1 MQKYIVFLSKIFT
14 ICLLLIVLTTSA
26 CESGISESTKIKTQ
40 YPENLLIHVVDLK
53 QTELAFYYKNKQG
66 KNYSNHKNLKDEL
79 ATVDKKLIFAVNGGM
94 YNRDHTPQGLFIEN
108 GKLIAPL
115 DTLSSG
121 YGNFYLQPNGVFYL
135 THSKNAVVIT
145 SENFEL
151 KKEILFATQSGPMIL
166 IDGKI
171 HPKFREKSTN
181 LHIRNGVGILPD
193 GKVLFV
199 MSKEKINFFDLA
211 TYFKNQGC
219 QNALYLDGFV
229 SRTFLP
235 SQQWEQLD
243 GNFGVIIGE
252 IE

>member
-1 MQKYIVFLSKIFT
+1 MIDFSNKILTLLFLLMVT
-14 ICLLLIVLTTSA
+14 NSA
-26 CESGISESTKIKTQ
+26 CQSGNPKSSEDQIEC
-40 YPENLLIHVVDLK
+40 PDNLLIHLVDLNK
-53 QTELAFYYKNKQG
+53 TTLEFYYKNEKG
-66 KNYSNHKNLKDEL
+66 ENYSNHKNLKDQL
-79 ATVDKKLIFAVNGGM
+79 TKAHKKLIFATNGGM

-108 GKLIAPL
+108 GNLKTLL
-115 DTLSSG
+115 DTLSTG

-135 THSKNAVVIT
+135 TKSKKAVVIT
-145 SENFEL
+145 SENFEI
-151 KKEILFATQSGPMIL
+151 KEDISFATQSGPML
-166 IDGKI
+166 LVDGKI
-171 HPKFREKSTN
+171 HPKFREGSTN

-193 GKVLFV
+193 GRILFV

>member
-1 MQKYIVFLSKIFT
+1 MFIV
-14 ICLLLIVLTTSA
+14 TTSG
-26 CESGISESTKIKTQ
+26 CQSNITESSKVVIER
-40 YPENLLIHVVDLK
+40 PENLLIHLVDLK
-53 QTELAFYYKNKQG
+53 KTNLAFYYKNKEG
-66 KNYSNHKNLKDEL
+66 KNFSNHKNLKDQL
-79 ATVDKKLIFAVNGGM
+79 TKVHKKLIFAVNGGM

-108 GKLIAPL
+108 GKLKTPL
-115 DTLSSG
+115 DTLSTG

-135 THSKNAVVIT
+135 TKSKKAAVIT
-145 SENFEL
+145 S
-151 KKEILFATQSGPMIL
+151 KKFGIKEEISFATQSGPMLL

-171 HPKFREKSTN
+171 HPKFREGSTN

-193 GKVLFV
+193 GRVLFV

-211 TYFKNQGC
+211 TYFKKQNC

-235 SQQWEQLD
+235 SQGWEQMD

-252 IE
+252 TE